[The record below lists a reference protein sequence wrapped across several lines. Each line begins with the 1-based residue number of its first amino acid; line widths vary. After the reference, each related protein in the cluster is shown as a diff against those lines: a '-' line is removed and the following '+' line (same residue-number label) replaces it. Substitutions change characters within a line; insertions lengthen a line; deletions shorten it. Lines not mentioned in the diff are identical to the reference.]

1 MYVHSCCK
9 FWLETDEQLFT
20 RPATALKCRV
30 FVMHTLQ
37 PPPAPPSCD
46 KSPFAP
52 SSTDHCSTRANIE
65 PWAAHPRTSPR
76 PDTGR
81 LSVAGDAA
89 FVSAAVA
96 AAHRHLPPSTRRPKN
111 PAVRPPRLQSTSNR
125 PSSPTL
131 TRTTPSASTSR
142 SRISPSSA
150 ATPASAPTS
159 TSSASTASAAPTAP

>member
-1 MYVHSCCK
+1 MYIRAANFGWRLTSSCLRDQQLPSSAGCSLCTRCNRLPRRLLVTK
-9 FWLETDEQLFT
+9 F
-20 RPATALKCRV
+20 
-30 FVMHTLQ
+30 
-37 PPPAPPSCD
+37 
-46 KSPFAP
+46 PFAP
-52 SSTDHCSTRANIE
+52 SSTGHCSTRANIE

-150 ATPASAPTS
+150 ATPASAPTP